1 MSDALLL
8 HSKLVRRAG
17 LRATSKLSPHWRGHA
32 FLFEKKGAPT
42 YDASAGLRL
51 LLIFVVLEGVIGP
64 RLSMFRWLH
73 FPLPP
78 VWLRVPVLL
87 VFALLLVRFV
97 AGLNLS
103 QIGLYWWREWSGT
116 EKSYFVQVFLIA
128 NLVFAVLFADR
139 LQMILSEPS
148 PLRRVWAVFVP
159 YFLWG
164 FYQEVV
170 YRGIL
175 QTELVRRWGPLRGIL
190 ISNSLFTFGP
200 LHFYHFSHTSL
211 VLPMFAGIFA
221 IGLFFSVL
229 FWRSGNL
236 WMVAI
241 FHGIGN
247 SYIDGTQ
254 QR

>member
-1 MSDALLL
+1 MLL
-8 HSKLVRRAG
+8 HSKPVRKVG
-17 LRATSKLSPHWRGHA
+17 LKTTKLSVHWRGHA
-32 FLFEKKGAPT
+32 FLFEKRGART
-42 YDASAGLRL
+42 YNASAGFRL
-51 LLIFVVLEGVIGP
+51 LLIFIVLEAVIGP
-64 RLSMFRWLH
+64 RLSLFRWLRL
-73 FPLPP
+73 PVPP

-103 QIGLYWWREWSGT
+103 QIGLYRWREWSGT
-116 EKSYFVQVFLIA
+116 EKSYFIQVVLIA
-128 NLVFAVLFADR
+128 NLVFVILFADR
-139 LQMILSEPS
+139 LHIILSEPS
-148 PLRRVWAVFVP
+148 LLRRVCEVFVP

-164 FYQEVV
+164 LYQEVV

-200 LHFYHFSHTSL
+200 LHFYHFSDSSPA
-211 VLPMFAGIFA
+211 LPMFAGIFA

-236 WMVAI
+236 WMVGV

-254 QR
+254 QH